1 MFACRFHRNLES
13 HFHFLWNL
21 EFELTDV
28 DGKECTFRLT
38 DEGKLSL
45 VDVEEGSIRYYNVI
59 GLRLRHFDDGAGG
72 EAVRLLGIEYGKRT
86 AYLVMARN
94 IPGDVTYY
102 LGNRDR
108 FIEVEPGQQTKKVG
122 EVLEVILGKDGFE
135 RLKGELA
142 AGRAVVGLVY
152 VGEDGE
158 VHHLWSTSLEYN
170 LRKQPASEILGLYV
184 VKMEGMS
191 ASELGG
197 AGVRLVSGEGGYRL
211 LVEGVEDLE
220 WIPVNGPSF
229 ELSSQDYANLKMPLL
244 GGEVLSIQVNVDKQG
259 RLYCSKLKIQK
270 GNTFYDLT
278 LLEYTP
284 EIENYYYE
292 GRAITLRNLLTIQYF
307 DSKGG
312 PHIKF

>member
-1 MFACRFHRNLES
+1 
-13 HFHFLWNL
+13 
-21 EFELTDV
+21 
-28 DGKECTFRLT
+28 
-38 DEGKLSL
+38 
-45 VDVEEGSIRYYNVI
+45 
-59 GLRLRHFDDGAGG
+59 
-72 EAVRLLGIEYGKRT
+72 
-86 AYLVMARN
+86 MARN